1 MSHDSE
7 ELARLIERQQAVEE
21 AIMHIQHD
29 VAKLNGALVDQQRQ
43 LNRLQRVLEDVDDR
57 LGQLDPPEKRDP
69 SSERPPHY

>member
-1 MSHDSE
+1 MSHESE
-7 ELARLIERQQAVEE
+7 ELARLVQRQQAVEE
-21 AIMHIQHD
+21 SLMHLQHD

-69 SSERPPHY
+69 LSERPPHY